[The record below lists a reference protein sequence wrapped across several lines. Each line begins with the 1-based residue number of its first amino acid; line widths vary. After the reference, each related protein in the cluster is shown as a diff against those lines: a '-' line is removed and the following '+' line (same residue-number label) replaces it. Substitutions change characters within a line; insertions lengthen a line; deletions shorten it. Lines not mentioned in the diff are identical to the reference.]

1 MTTLADIPLPKAFIF
16 DLDGTLVDSVPDLAL
31 ALNLALQQCELKM
44 VAEYQ
49 VREWVGNGSLKLISR
64 ALAFQKIES
73 QSEITRLH
81 SVFLGCYAQVLNQ
94 ESVLYPDVK
103 HLLDN
108 IQQHNIP
115 MAIVTNKPIQFVP
128 DLLAA
133 FEIDNYFSVLIG
145 GDSLTNKKPHPMPL
159 LHIAEQFKLDVT
171 DMYMVGDSASDIQAA
186 NAAHMPCILLK
197 QGYHQNVD
205 LTQFNPLFFL
215 DDIHQLNQRLFSN

>member
-1 MTTLADIPLPKAFIF
+1 MADIPLPKAFIF

-31 ALNLALQQCELKM
+31 ALNLALQQCELKI
-44 VAEYQ
+44 VTEHQ
-49 VREWVGNGSLKLISR
+49 VRKWVGNGSLKLISR
-64 ALAFQKIES
+64 ALAFQKVES
-73 QSEITRLH
+73 QTEIARLH
-81 SVFLGCYAQVLNQ
+81 TAFLTCYAQVLNR
-94 ESVLYPDVK
+94 ESVLYTDVK
-103 HLLDN
+103 YLLDN

-133 FEIDNYFSVLIG
+133 FEIDEYFSVLIG
-145 GDSLTNKKPHPMPL
+145 GDSLPNKKPHPMPL
-159 LHIAEQFKLDVT
+159 LHIAEQFKLNVT

-186 NAAHMPCILLK
+186 NAANMPCILLK

-215 DDIHQLNQRLFSN
+215 EDIRQLNQRLFSK